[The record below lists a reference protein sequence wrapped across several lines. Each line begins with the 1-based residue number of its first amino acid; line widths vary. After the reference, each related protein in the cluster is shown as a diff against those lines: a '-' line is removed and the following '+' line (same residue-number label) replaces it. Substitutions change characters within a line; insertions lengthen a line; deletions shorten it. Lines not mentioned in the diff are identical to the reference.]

1 MRDSQ
6 QIVALICIVYKP
18 IFSVL
23 IMGTAAY
30 AAENPVETKPFEV
43 S

>member
-30 AAENPVETKPFEV
+30 AAENRVETKPFEV